1 MTLQKVELLLDIN
14 NLSTIEG
21 SKKRNALD
29 K

>member
-21 SKKRNALD
+21 SKIKNTLA